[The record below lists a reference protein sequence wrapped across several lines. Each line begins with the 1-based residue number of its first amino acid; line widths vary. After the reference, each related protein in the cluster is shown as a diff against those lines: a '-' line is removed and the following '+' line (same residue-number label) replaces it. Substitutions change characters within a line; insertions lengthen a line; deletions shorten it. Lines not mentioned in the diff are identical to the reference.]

1 MEVRIRNGRNHEVEA
16 FARFHR
22 VVCDRTFDEGG
33 NDSGMTPP
41 ELMLSAIGCCAMT
54 YAGEYLRT
62 RNLEPCGVEIR
73 VTAEIGAHP
82 ARLVEIGIEVDAPGL
97 AIRTRKGLLK
107 AVEACLLHRTL
118 TNPPRVKVT
127 MATEVIEGPPA
138 VESANVV

>member
-22 VVCDRTFDEGG
+22 VVCDQTFDEGG

-41 ELMLSAIGCCAMT
+41 ELMLSAVGCCAMT
-54 YAGEYLRT
+54 YAGEYLRA
-62 RNLEPCGVEIR
+62 RNLDPNGVEIR
-73 VTAEIGAHP
+73 VTAEKGGAP

-97 AIRTRKGLLK
+97 TIRARQGLLK

-118 TNPPRVKVT
+118 TNPPRVKIS

-138 VESANVV
+138 AESVNVV